1 MAASDVTDTL
11 EDALEATGLTEAR
24 VHHKPWLLSDNGPCY
39 ISKELREW
47 LLNQDMKH
55 TRGAPYHPMTQGK
68 IERYH
73 RSMKNVVRLENHYSP
88 WELERAIA
96 RFVEYY
102 NHDRLH
108 EAIGNV
114 TPDDMYHGRQ
124 RAILSR
130 REKIKR
136 LTLERRKKENLSNVA

>member
-1 MAASDVTDTL
+1 
-11 EDALEATGLTEAR
+11 
-24 VHHKPWLLSDNGPCY
+24 
-39 ISKELREW
+39 
-47 LLNQDMKH
+47 
-55 TRGAPYHPMTQGK
+55 MTQGK

-96 RFVEYY
+96 RFVVSY
-102 NHDRLH
+102 NHGRLH

-114 TPDDMYHGRQ
+114 TPDDMHHGRQ
-124 RAILSR
+124 PAILSR

-136 LTLERRKKENLSNVA
+136 LTLERGKKENLRNEA